1 VTAVSTKALQN
12 RKEYDMTYNLKV
24 VFLGFASLL
33 ASSSML
39 SSARADEWNKKTVV
53 TFNVPVEVPGT
64 VLAEGTY
71 VFKLADSQA
80 DREIVQ
86 IFTEDERELITT
98 TLALPAYR
106 LEPTG
111 DTVIT
116 FEERPSGSPEAV
128 KKWFYPGDNYGFE
141 FMYPK

>member
-1 VTAVSTKALQN
+1 
-12 RKEYDMTYNLKV
+12 MTYNLKV

-33 ASSSML
+33 ASSSVL
-39 SSARADEWNKKTVV
+39 PSARADEWNKKTVV
-53 TFNVPVEVPGT
+53 TFNVPVEVPGK

-71 VFKLADSQA
+71 VFKVADSQS

-86 IFTEDERELITT
+86 IFTEDERGLITT

-128 KKWFYPGDNYGFE
+128 KKWFYPGDNHGFE